1 MSNAPTKHDY
11 ELTFDRL
18 HEAHGT
24 HLRAAHEALDRALA
38 QAEANDAQFDTF
50 ATENPVWK
58 TQTDAMRTNRGE
70 LRGQLMR
77 VKECLDALDSAFE
90 ESTHTYRPED
100 ADDRPTEATH
110 RQTGP
115 DDPSHPM
122 NWRAAKDQVPSDAT
136 KAEMKREGKDTPS
149 GDTHRQTGVKDPDDP
164 NTWKAN
170 DPKAP
175 QAKVIP
181 EEPTENPTRRNE
193 MPGGAPKP
201 LDRPENKPKR

>member
-1 MSNAPTKHDY
+1 MSGNQPTKHDY

-24 HLRAAHEALDRALA
+24 HLRAAHEALARALA
-38 QAEANDAQFDTF
+38 QAEGNDAQFDTF
-50 ATENPVWK
+50 ADENPVWK

-77 VKECLDALDSAFE
+77 VKAALDAMDAAFE
-90 ESTHTYRPED
+90 ESTHTYRPDD
-100 ADDRPTEATH
+100 ADDSPKATH

-115 DDPSHPM
+115 DDPSHPT

-136 KAEMKREGKDTPS
+136 RAEMKREGKDEPRGGTV
-149 GDTHRQTGVKDPDDP
+149 RQTGPQADPDNP
-164 NTWKAN
+164 NTGKASS
-170 DPKAP
+170 DGP

-181 EEPTENPTRRNE
+181 EEPSDNPSRQNE
-193 MPGGAPKP
+193 RPGGAPKP